1 MIKPIFFSA
10 LVGLLS
16 VGSAQAAGIFN
27 TIPAAPATA
36 PAPSMAAGASSST
49 TSQAQVKRPA
59 MSAYQPATPP
69 EASVVPP
76 MKADPKVMALF
87 DRYPNEGDDA
97 YVARMKVISDR
108 AIADLERAGRA
119 NVEKMRALAPP
130 PLKQ

>member
-1 MIKPIFFSA
+1 MIKTIFVAAAFI
-10 LVGLLS
+10 LS
-16 VGSAQAAGIFN
+16 LGGAQAAGIFN
-27 TIPAAPATA
+27 TVPATSAPAAGPSQALPA
-36 PAPSMAAGASSST
+36 AANQ
-49 TSQAQVKRPA
+49 SQAQRPA
-59 MSAYQPATPP
+59 VPLYQPATPP

-97 YVARMKVISDR
+97 YVARMKIISDR

-130 PLKQ
+130 PLK